1 MSSFPSQVPAAPST
15 QRKFGVKN
23 RGFMVNQTWVHI
35 PIFVSRMTL
44 RTSFNLIVPW
54 NAHL

>member
-1 MSSFPSQVPAAPST
+1 MNSFPSQVPAAPST